1 MPGALEGILRLLF
14 SVIAGGLLG
23 YERKR
28 VGKPAG
34 TRTHAL
40 VSLGACLF
48 ALASLWMGEVNEG
61 ADVTRIAAQV
71 VVGVGFL
78 GAGAIMS
85 YGGVVKGL
93 TTAATLWISAGLGLA
108 IGLGIYLLA
117 ISAFV
122 LVWFTL
128 FLVPRIEKPAYRG
141 LYPPRIL
148 RILTTDDPAVTGSI
162 HRLFDQLG
170 IGVEEMEFEKIS
182 PHTVE
187 LVYEIHL
194 PEAIQPQTVVEQLK
208 MMEKIQSVKFLP

>member
-1 MPGALEGILRLLF
+1 MPEPLEGIFRLFL
-14 SVIAGGLLG
+14 SVVAGAMLG

-40 VSLGACLF
+40 VSLGSCLF
-48 ALASLWMGEVNEG
+48 ALASLWMGEHYTG

-108 IGLGIYLLA
+108 FGLGIYLFALT
-117 ISAFV
+117 AFA

-128 FLVPRIEKPAYRG
+128 LLLPRIEKPAYRS
-141 LYPPRIL
+141 LHPPRIL
-148 RILTTDDPAVTGSI
+148 RILATDDPAVTGSI

-170 IGVEEMEFEKIS
+170 IGVLDMELEKIS
-182 PHTVE
+182 PHTAE

-194 PEAIQPQTVVEQLK
+194 PEPLQLQTVVEQLER
-208 MMEKIQSVKFLP
+208 MEKIQSVKFLQ